1 MKNEILK
8 RAISLIQKDISLN
21 LSKAIY
27 MAKNNKDESYKYQDI
42 QNQYN
47 LLSVMPKNK
56 DRDVFWFTFD
66 GEGQTNRI
74 NALNQLIN
82 ENIN

>member
-8 RAISLIQKDISLN
+8 QAISLIEKDKSLN
-21 LSKAIY
+21 LSKAIHT
-27 MAKNNKDESYKYQDI
+27 AKDGKDEAYNYKDI

-56 DRDVFWFTFD
+56 DRDSFWFTFD
-66 GEGQTNRI
+66 EEGQTNRV